1 LSAKET
7 ELRLP
12 RMSECIRPSGRS
24 SEGDRILTESRPR
37 IVVDAVFFQYQS
49 SGIARIWTALL
60 EEWAKSGFI
69 EHVVLL
75 DRGGNKA
82 PRIPSLRRKKIAA
95 HDYARTGADSLALE
109 RICWELEADLF
120 VSTYYT
126 TPTVTPSFFFGYDMI
141 PEMIGAN
148 LFQEAWREKRR
159 AILHAAA
166 RLMISENSAHD
177 LERIARGRNRRPR
190 ANGSPLSPA
199 PPPRLLQ
206 RFQRC
211 H

>member
-12 RMSECIRPSGRS
+12 RVSECIRPSGRS

-75 DRGGNKA
+75 FGIAVLMVEHVMEIVMPLADRVVVLDLGRVLFEGG
-82 PRIPSLRRKKIAA
+82 PSDAVRDANVIAA
-95 HDYARTGADSLALE
+95 YLG
-109 RICWELEADLF
+109 
-120 VSTYYT
+120 
-126 TPTVTPSFFFGYDMI
+126 
-141 PEMIGAN
+141 N
-148 LFQEAWREKRR
+148 
-159 AILHAAA
+159 
-166 RLMISENSAHD
+166 
-177 LERIARGRNRRPR
+177 RNR
-190 ANGSPLSPA
+190 A
-199 PPPRLLQ
+199 PSQ
-206 RFQRC
+206 
-211 H
+211 